1 MKHSEKDR
9 DLLQRY
15 DKIIKVQLSK
25 FNFEEKIGTEKTR
38 YSTTL

>member
-25 FNFEEKIGTEKTR
+25 FNFEEKIATD
-38 YSTTL
+38 